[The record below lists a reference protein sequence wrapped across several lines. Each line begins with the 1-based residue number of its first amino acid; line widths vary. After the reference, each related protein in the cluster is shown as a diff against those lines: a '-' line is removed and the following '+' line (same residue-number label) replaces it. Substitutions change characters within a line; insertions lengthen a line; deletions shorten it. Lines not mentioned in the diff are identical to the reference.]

1 MASPKVIIVKESVE
15 ELRKVLKKSSN
26 FISPR
31 IRMLIELKKH
41 ETTGISKRELA
52 DVLGVSHSSI
62 QIWRTMYQEGGLFL
76 LRSHKK
82 TGFKPSVFT
91 EAEQKIIEDK
101 LKDPFNGLRGYKEL
115 LEYIDSEFKK
125 DVKYN
130 TLLKFCI
137 RKFGSSVKVAR
148 KSHIQKDENAVDA
161 FKKTL

>member
-1 MASPKVIIVKESVE
+1 MASPKIIIVKESVE

-41 ETTGISKRELA
+41 EETGVSKRELA
-52 DVLGVSHSSI
+52 GILGVSHSSI
-62 QIWRTMYQEGGLFL
+62 QIWRTMYQEGGLSL

-82 TGFKPSVFT
+82 IGFKPSVFT
-91 EAEQKIIEDK
+91 EAEQKIIEEK
-101 LKDPFNGLRGYKEL
+101 LKDPFNGLRGYTEL
-115 LEYIDSEFKK
+115 LEYIDSAFNK
-125 DVKYN
+125 DIKYN

-148 KSHIQKDENAVDA
+148 KSHIKKDEKAVEA